1 MDGSVLQSLHVF
13 PIMASSLPKEIYN
26 VTVKTSLFHFKA
38 VKFGHLSSSYIDDSY
53 LQGNDFNDCVTNVI
67 ATTKLFD
74 SLGFLFTP

>member
-1 MDGSVLQSLHVF
+1 MGQFHKVYMFFQW
-13 PIMASSLPKEIYN
+13 ASFLLTEIYN
-26 VTVKTSLFHFKA
+26 VTVKTNLCHFKA

-67 ATTKLFD
+67 ASTELFD